1 MSRRIQMLVV
11 VASVAAGLFVAA
23 PANGGTLD
31 FGPPGQPGIG
41 DFAPVTLNGAPVL
54 TSVTIDP
61 FSVIDS
67 TGSGAGW
74 NVNLTVSNLV
84 SGGSV
89 IAASSMSMGAPVV
102 APADGASMTGV
113 VGHATTA
120 NLGSGAKIVTAD
132 VGDGEGTYLVSPAIL
147 TLTIP
152 PDAAAGSYTA
162 TATIAVVSGP

>member
-1 MSRRIQMLVV
+1 MSRRIGMLVAV
-11 VASVAAGLFVAA
+11 VSVAAALWAAA

-41 DFAPVTLNGAPVL
+41 NFAPVALNGTPVL
-54 TSVTIDP
+54 TSIAIDP

-67 TGSGAGW
+67 TGAGAGW
-74 NVNLTVSNLV
+74 NVNLTVSDLV
-84 SGGSV
+84 SGASR
-89 IAASSMSMGAPVV
+89 IPASSMSMGAAVV

-113 VGHATTA
+113 VAHATTG
-120 NLGSGAKIVTAD
+120 NLGSGAKIVTAN
-132 VGDGEGTYLVSPAIL
+132 VGDGQGTYLVSPAIV

-152 PDAAAGSYTA
+152 PSAAAGNYAA